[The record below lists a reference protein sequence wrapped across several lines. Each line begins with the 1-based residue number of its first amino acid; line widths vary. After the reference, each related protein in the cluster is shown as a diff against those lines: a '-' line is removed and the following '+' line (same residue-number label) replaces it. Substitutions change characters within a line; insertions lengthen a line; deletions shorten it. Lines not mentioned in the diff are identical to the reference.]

1 MVATIAFAAR
11 VTGHPFFHHFVLG
24 VILFNAA
31 LIAAETSRDV
41 MSRHGAWLQALNL
54 RSTRPSMVTFVLTM
68 FCDQT
73 S

>member
-1 MVATIAFAAR
+1 MIAFAAR
-11 VTGHPFFHHFVLG
+11 VTDHPFLHHFVLG
-24 VILFNAA
+24 AILFNAA
-31 LIAAETSRDV
+31 LTGGETSHDV
-41 MSRHGAWLQALNL
+41 ISRHDAWLQALNL